1 MAREVAVGEVRR
13 RGVFL
18 TAEWVNIVML
28 NYAIEPGLLRG
39 YVPVGTELDSFD
51 GRTYVSLVGFGF
63 NGTRL
68 AVVAIP
74 FHGKFEEVNLRF
86 YVRRGNRRGVVFLRE
101 LVPKRAVAAV
111 ARWVYGE
118 NYSCV
123 AMGQAIEVAADG
135 GLKAEYWWGA
145 GTGARLGRCAMRT
158 ETSAAAFLPM
168 DGSLSQFIT
177 EHYWGYAT
185 QRDGGSLEYE
195 VQHPRWTVRDAGQGS
210 FSGDAGRYYGADFA
224 KVLLGPPDSAFLAEG
239 SAVTVF
245 PSSRKQ
251 AAPLMSVEKVRTLAA
266 CNASRTS
273 WRGWP

>member
-1 MAREVAVGEVRR
+1 LGEIQR

-28 NYAIEPGLLRG
+28 NYAVEPGLLRG
-39 YVPVGTELDSFD
+39 YVPVGTELDAFD

-63 NGTRL
+63 NRTRL
-68 AVVAIP
+68 AGVAIP

-86 YVRRGNRRGVVFLRE
+86 YVQRGGKRGVVFLRE

-123 AMGQAIEVAADG
+123 AMGQAIAAEASG
-135 GLKAEYWWGA
+135 NLKAEYWWGA
-145 GTGARLGRCAMRT
+145 EARRCAMRM
-158 ETSAAAFLPM
+158 ETSTPAFMPEE
-168 DGSLSQFIT
+168 GSLSQFIT

-195 VQHPRWTVRDAGQGS
+195 VQHPRWQVREAERAS
-210 FSGDAGRYYGADFA
+210 FDGDAASYYGEEFA
-224 KVLLGPPDSAFLAEG
+224 EELKRPPDSAFMAEG
-239 SAVTVF
+239 STVTVF
-245 PSSRKQ
+245 KGT
-251 AAPLMSVEKVRTLAA
+251 KI
-266 CNASRTS
+266 C
-273 WRGWP
+273 

>member
-1 MAREVAVGEVRR
+1 VGEEKR

-28 NYAIEPGLLRG
+28 NYAVEPGLLRG
-39 YVPVGTELDSFD
+39 YVPVGTDLDAFD
-51 GRTYVSLVGFGF
+51 GMTYVSLVGFGF

-68 AVVAIP
+68 AGVAIP
-74 FHGKFEEVNLRF
+74 FHSQFEEVNLRF
-86 YVRRGNRRGVVFLRE
+86 YVRRGDRRGVVFLRE

-123 AMGQAIEVAADG
+123 AMGQTIEVAADG

-145 GTGARLGRCAMRT
+145 GTGSRSGRCAMRM
-158 ETSAAAFLPM
+158 ETSTPAFMPEE
-168 DGSLSQFIT
+168 GSLSQFIT

-195 VQHPRWTVRDAGQGS
+195 VQHPRWRVREAARAS
-210 FSGDAGRYYGADFA
+210 FDGDAAQYYGEEFA
-224 KVLLGPPDSAFLAEG
+224 MVLMRPPDSAFIAEG
-239 SAVTVF
+239 SAVTVY
-245 PSSRKQ
+245 KGT
-251 AAPLMSVEKVRTLAA
+251 KI
-266 CNASRTS
+266 
-273 WRGWP
+273 G

>member
-1 MAREVAVGEVRR
+1 MSEVQR
-13 RGVFL
+13 RGAFL

-28 NYAIEPGLLRG
+28 NYAVVPGLLRG

-51 GRTYVSLVGFGF
+51 GRTYMSLVGFGF
-63 NGTRL
+63 NRTRL
-68 AVVAIP
+68 AGMAIP

-86 YVRRGNRRGVVFLRE
+86 YVRRGERRGVVFLRE

-111 ARWVYGE
+111 ARWMYGE

-145 GTGARLGRCAMRT
+145 GTGARLERCAMRI
-158 ETSAAAFLPM
+158 ETSLPAFVPEE
-168 DGSLSQFIT
+168 GSLSQFIT

-195 VQHPRWTVRDAGQGS
+195 VQHPRWRVREAERAG
-210 FSGDAGRYYGADFA
+210 FDGDAAQYYGEEFA
-224 KVLLGPPDSAFLAEG
+224 SELKRAPDSAFMAEG
-239 SAVTVF
+239 SAVTVY
-245 PSSRKQ
+245 
-251 AAPLMSVEKVRTLAA
+251 
-266 CNASRTS
+266 
-273 WRGWP
+273 RGTKIG